1 MTEYGVKIRYQTSGA
16 ESAINSADKIVNKL
30 DEILAQVSEVNE
42 KMGNLGSAGEEGFD
56 QLSQGAS
63 TSALEVSALVTIM
76 DKLASAVS
84 AVIQKVGEAVS
95 QSVEY
100 ASALEESANVVEV
113 SFGAQ
118 ADQVKAWSKTTLD
131 AFGLN
136 EKTAMQYAGTMG
148 AIFRST
154 GVAESAVADM
164 STTLVG
170 LAGDIAS
177 FYNLSPESAF
187 DKIRAGMIG
196 QTRGLQEL
204 GIMMG
209 VDELKAYA
217 LSKGLT
223 TAYDKMSETDQ
234 MLVRYAYLLDVT
246 SGAQGDYSRTA
257 QGYANSL
264 RTLQESWQE
273 LIGAIAG
280 SEGAGGVTL
289 LDRLAD
295 VIQRIT
301 RLLRSEAATEI
312 IERIRDRLFRLL
324 DVADRII
331 TVVENIVDQWD
342 KWGGIATTLG
352 EGIVSLVGGLVA
364 VAGAILAIT
373 AVMKVAKLV
382 GEGINEVIT
391 LITAHPIIAAIS
403 AVIGV
408 IMLVIKAVQMLTA
421 ESESFLGAVVGSAF
435 AVVAFLINLVRGYV
449 DFILDVVNY
458 IVNSFVDLGN
468 FFANVFRD
476 PLGAAAR
483 LFADFAENVVN
494 VIGGIAGIIDN
505 VFGTHLEDSVK
516 GWTKGLREWANSQ
529 GNGSYQQVI
538 KRIDLNTSAI
548 GWGRQSYADAYTMG
562 VDLIDNKLLGK
573 KSSSGGS
580 SDSSSLYG
588 NTDEVLDL
596 ISGISEDTGAIKS
609 NTANSGEQLAALR
622 ELAEQTAA
630 NKIAN
635 ITISAPVNA
644 TANLSGSDDIDGF
657 INRFTEALSE
667 GLNTSFTS
675 SVTLFEEAF

>member
-1 MTEYGVKIRYQTSGA
+1 MTEYGVKIRYQTSGV
-16 ESAINSADKIVNKL
+16 ESAINSADKIVDKL

-42 KMGNLGSAGEEGFD
+42 KMGDLGSAGEEGFD

-421 ESESFLGAVVGSAF
+421 ENESFLGAVVGSAF
-435 AVVAFLINLVRGYV
+435 AVVAYLINLVRGYV

-458 IVNSFVDLGN
+458 IVNSFIDLGN

-538 KRIDLNTSAI
+538 KRIDLNTSAF

-657 INRFTEALSE
+657 INRFTEALSD

>member
-42 KMGNLGSAGEEGFD
+42 KMGDLGSAGEEGFD

-131 AFGLN
+131 AYGLN
-136 EKTAMQYAGTMG
+136 EKTAMSYVGTMG
-148 AIFRST
+148 AILKAS
-154 GVAESAVADM
+154 GVSEGAISGM
-164 STTLVG
+164 STALVG
-170 LAGDIAS
+170 LSGDLAS
-177 FYNLSPESAF
+177 FKNISPESAF
-187 DKIRAGMIG
+187 DKIRSGMIG

-204 GIMMG
+204 GYMMG

-223 TAYDKMSETDQ
+223 TAYDKMSATDQ
-234 MLVRYAYLLDVT
+234 MLVRYAYLLDAT
-246 SGAQGDYSRTA
+246 SDAQGDYSRTA

-289 LDRLAD
+289 LDRLAE

-421 ESESFLGAVVGSAF
+421 ENESFLGAVVGSAF
-435 AVVAFLINLVRGYV
+435 AVVAYLINLVRGYV

-458 IVNSFVDLGN
+458 IVNSFIDLGN

-548 GWGRQSYADAYTMG
+548 GWGRQSYADAYSMG

-573 KSSSGGS
+573 KSSSGDGS
-580 SDSSSLYG
+580 EGSSLYG

>member
-42 KMGNLGSAGEEGFD
+42 KMGDLGSAGEEGFD